1 MLERVQY
8 NKFRFI
14 LVVTMELQL
23 EHVRDIL
30 RRTPSTLNLLLQD
43 LSEPWLMTNEGPDTW
58 SPYDVVGHLIHGEE
72 TDWIPRAKMILE
84 DGQSRPFTPFNREA
98 MFAKSKGKS
107 INELLDTF
115 AQLRT
120 ESLRELEE
128 LNVTPELLDKRGLHP
143 ELGPVTLSQL
153 LATWVV
159 HDLGHIGQIVRVMS
173 KQYGD
178 AVGPWKAYLPVL
190 TR

>member
-1 MLERVQY
+1 
-8 NKFRFI
+8 
-14 LVVTMELQL
+14 MELQL

-43 LSEPWLMTNEGPDTW
+43 LPEPWLMINEGPDTW

>member
-1 MLERVQY
+1 MKL
-8 NKFRFI
+8 
-14 LVVTMELQL
+14 ELQD
-23 EHVRDIL
+23 VKDIL
-30 RRTPSTLNLLLQD
+30 RRTPPTINLLLQD
-43 LSEPWLMTNEGPDTW
+43 LPEPLLMTNEGPDTW

-72 TDWIPRAKMILE
+72 TDWIPRARIILE
-84 DGQSRPFTPFNREA
+84 YGETRAFKPFNREA
-98 MFAKSKGKS
+98 MFEKSKSKS

-115 AQLRT
+115 ARLRADSLQQLD
-120 ESLRELEE
+120 EMNL
-128 LNVTPELLDKRGLHP
+128 TPELLEKRGLHP

-159 HDLGHIGQIVRVMS
+159 HDLSHIGQIVRVMS

-178 AVGPWKAYLPVL
+178 AVGPWKAYLPIL